1 MTEAELKTRLKLQEK
16 IPMNFPDD
24 APLGNV
30 KRYIE
35 QATID
40 KTDFPEGLS
49 IYVDP
54 QGLQD
59 ADKTMSSTVA
69 ISLKNIPLETTLRL
83 LLKQL
88 SMAYW
93 VNEDGLLII
102 TSNAPEDPIIDQA
115 DIDQEILSN
124 LASLRGEVKELR
136 DELRAARGS
145 KVPVKEPTVGIPRPF
160 PSSLMI
166 V

>member
-1 MTEAELKTRLKLQEK
+1 MPPPHMTEAETKTRLKLHEK
-16 IPMNFPDD
+16 IAMNFPNDT
-24 APLGNV
+24 PLEDV
-30 KRYIE
+30 KKYIE
-35 QATID
+35 QCTVD
-40 KTDFPEGLS
+40 KSDFPEGIP

-69 ISLKNIPLETTLRL
+69 IQLKNIPLETTLEL

-88 SMAYW
+88 SLTYW
-93 VNEDGLLII
+93 INKDGLLII
-102 TSNAPEDPIIDQA
+102 TSTSSDDLIVTQA

-124 LASLRGEVKELR
+124 LSALRAEVKELR

-145 KVPVKEPTVGIPRPF
+145 KVPVKEPIR
-160 PSSLMI
+160 
-166 V
+166 